1 MKKTLITR
9 KDLLITLL
17 RDHLVSYRLVQGL
30 TKIGLDPLHYN
41 LNLGETIFT
50 IMGFGNSAEEE
61 KLYEEF
67 LNWSEK
73 ALLVEFT
80 INEYEPLDELCRDIY
95 RKLKTERKI
104 RKLKN
109 S

>member
-1 MKKTLITR
+1 MKTMSLSE
-9 KDLLITLL
+9 KDLLMTLL

-30 TKIGLDPLHYN
+30 SNIGLDPLHYN
-41 LNLGETIFT
+41 LNLGDTIFT
-50 IMGFGNSAEEE
+50 LMGFGNSTEEE
-61 KLYEEF
+61 KLFEEF

-73 ALLVEFT
+73 ALVIEFT
-80 INEYEPLDELCRDIY
+80 INEDEELNELCRNIY
-95 RKLKTERKI
+95 RKLKTEQKI

>member
-1 MKKTLITR
+1 MKKILISK

-17 RDHLVSYRLVQGL
+17 RDHLVNYRLVQGL
-30 TKIGLDPLHYN
+30 SNIGLDPLHYN
-41 LNLGETIFT
+41 LNLGETIFML
-50 IMGFGNSAEEE
+50 MGFGNSAEEE

-73 ALLVEFT
+73 ALTIEFT
-80 INEYEPLDELCRDIY
+80 INEYEPLNELCLNIY

-104 RKLKN
+104 RNLKN